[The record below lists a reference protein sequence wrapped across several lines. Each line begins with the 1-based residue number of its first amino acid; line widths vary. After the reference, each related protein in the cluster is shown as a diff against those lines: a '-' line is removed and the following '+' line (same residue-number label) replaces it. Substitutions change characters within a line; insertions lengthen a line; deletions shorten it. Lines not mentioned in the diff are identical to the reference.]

1 MGTTNWNC
9 VPWVQL
15 TGTMVPWVQLT
26 GTMFHVYTN
35 WNYDYLGYGYQT
47 EGWHYE
53 LAGLWGDSLSLV
65 SPWSSLSYPAG
76 INCPLHSCTQRCG
89 TRVS

>member
-1 MGTTNWNC
+1 MGT
-9 VPWVQL
+9 L
-15 TGTMVPWVQLT
+15 TGTMS
-26 GTMFHVYTN
+26 HVYTNWNYDTMCTTN

-47 EGWHYE
+47 EDWHYE

-65 SPWSSLSYPAG
+65 SPWSGLSYSAG
-76 INCPLHSCTQRCG
+76 INCPLHSGIQRCG